1 MREFAGIRPTP
12 DGCTIDLKVVPGSKS
27 DRLMGVLGNRIKLR
41 TSAPPEDGKANAA
54 VLRFLAERLGLPVRA
69 LTLLKG
75 HGAPEKTI
83 AVRGL
88 GAEQAVHVLVGR
100 ETTNQD

>member
-1 MREFAGIRPTP
+1 MSEFTGIRPTP
-12 DGCTIDLKVVPGSKS
+12 DGCTLDLKVVPGAKS

-54 VLRFLAERLGLPVRA
+54 VLRFLAGRLGLPVRS
-69 LTLLKG
+69 LTLLRG

-88 GAEQAVHVLVGR
+88 GADRAAHALLGPKTPEQ
-100 ETTNQD
+100 D